1 MKITNKVEKFCQ
13 SVVSGM
19 SNADAY
25 RNAYNT
31 SKMKAETIQNNA
43 YKLNSDN
50 DVITRIDFLRK
61 ELESKALWTREE
73 SVIELK
79 KVLEMPDNSAAQIA
93 AVKELNAMH
102 GYNAPTKLEL
112 SGKVTL
118 ESLVAGDVDK

>member
-1 MKITNKVEKFCQ
+1 
-13 SVVSGM
+13 
-19 SNADAY
+19 
-25 RNAYNT
+25 
-31 SKMKAETIQNNA
+31 MKAETIQNNA